1 MAPRFISSTLMH
13 WKTLINEFGANL
25 YDKTQYDESLAGPLT
40 PKLAM
45 NFDISWGYLNSYY
58 SQDVE
63 VYTIYMLYLLSLF

>member
-13 WKTLINEFGANL
+13 WKTPINEFGANL
-25 YDKTQYDESLAGPLT
+25 YDKTQYDESLARPLT

-45 NFDISWGYLNSYY
+45 NFEIPWGYLNSYY

-63 VYTIYMLYLLSLF
+63 VYTKYMLYLLSLF